1 MVWFIILKK
10 MSPSNKSFELTL
22 EFPMPDGIIIN
33 DTQNY
38 FCPSG
43 NLQMFAYYM
52 KKGQYDPSKVTLR
65 KISFNLKYITGKKRL
80 FAAH

>member
-1 MVWFIILKK
+1 
-10 MSPSNKSFELTL
+10 
-22 EFPMPDGIIIN
+22 
-33 DTQNY
+33 
-38 FCPSG
+38 
-43 NLQMFAYYM
+43 MFAYYM